1 MLPFAPLI
9 YSSVERGHTEA
20 MAEPKETHKKSSRR
34 PTGRSTWLYVGT
46 VAVLVIIV
54 FAFIGMPAIAP
65 TIAPARP
72 VFGRYGSQD
81 IAYDPGN
88 FFARQYEAVAQSLQ
102 ASGNEIGLELQLR
115 LAWREAFNR
124 AVLHTAI
131 LQEAEASGVRV
142 SQERIDGLIARDPR
156 FQVNG
161 RFDAAAY
168 RSVDNQTL
176 LSMRDFYREVAIF
189 EDVVNDV
196 LTGGR
201 TSNAERDFVAAMAG
215 PERSFDVVRFPFSEF
230 PDPQVRLFAAEN
242 TELFTTLDLAV
253 VTLATEEEAQQIRSQ
268 ALEPGNPM
276 GDLARTYS
284 RDLYADQ
291 EGQIGEIFGYE
302 LRQEL
307 VAPEDLTTLLNLRE
321 GDISDVVET
330 TGGWSFYSALSA
342 PRVVDPTADDA
353 LAEVREYMEIFEQG
367 RIQDY
372 VRAEAERFAETA
384 ATGGFA
390 QVALI
395 EGREVVSTPFFPIN
409 YGNLQLF
416 GQLQSA
422 ELPDL
427 ADAAFRE
434 DFLEAAFSLEGSE
447 VSEPIVLRQSAV
459 VLQIRE
465 EREAREQSVGF
476 ITDFYDS
483 LMRQFS
489 EDEIEGAFVDQE
501 RLEDNFAQAFNRYV
515 LGN

>member
-1 MLPFAPLI
+1 
-9 YSSVERGHTEA
+9 
-20 MAEPKETHKKSSRR
+20 MAEPKETQKKGSRR

-46 VAVLVIIV
+46 VVVLVIIV
-54 FAFIGMPAIAP
+54 FAFIGAPAIAP

-72 VFGRYGSQD
+72 VFGRYGNQD
-81 IAYDPGN
+81 IAYAPGN

-124 AVLHTAI
+124 TVLHTAV
-131 LQEAEASGVRV
+131 LQVAEESGVRV
-142 SQERIDGLIARDPR
+142 SQQRIDGLIAQDPR

-168 RSVDNQTL
+168 RNVDNQTL

-189 EDVVNDV
+189 EDLVNDV

-201 TSNAERDFVAAMAG
+201 TSDAERDFVAAMAG
-215 PERSFDVVRFPFSEF
+215 PERSFEVVRFPFSEF
-230 PDPQVRLFAAEN
+230 PDPQVRLFANEN
-242 TELFTTLDLAV
+242 PELFTTLDLAV
-253 VTLATEEEAQQIRSQ
+253 ITLANEEEAQQIRSQ

-291 EGQIGEIFGYE
+291 DGQIGEIFGYE

-321 GDISDVVET
+321 GDLSEVVET

-342 PRVVDPTADDA
+342 PQPLDPEAEGALDD
-353 LAEVREYMEIFEQG
+353 VREYMEIFEQG

-372 VRAEAERFAETA
+372 VRAEAERFAATA
-384 ATGGFA
+384 STEGLG
-390 QVALI
+390 QVASA
-395 EGREVVSTPFFPIN
+395 EGRDIVSTPFFPIN

-434 DFLEAAFSLEGSE
+434 DFLETAFSLAEND
-447 VSEPIVLRQSAV
+447 VSEPIVLRQSV
-459 VLQIRE
+459 IVMRMRE
-465 EREAREQSVGF
+465 ERGAREQSVGF
-476 ITDFYDS
+476 IRDFYDS